1 MTPRGDPPA
10 PSAFPRPAPR
20 GEPGKI
26 FGGMVKK
33 KQHSL
38 GNSGESP
45 TFANAN
51 RHETN
56 HPNQKRER
64 MKQEQYIP
72 PRVEVIEV
80 RCEAGFQASVEG
92 WGGHED
98 LGSGTLE

>member
-1 MTPRGDPPA
+1 M
-10 PSAFPRPAPR
+10 
-20 GEPGKI
+20 
-26 FGGMVKK
+26 
-33 KQHSL
+33 

-80 RCEAGFQASVEG
+80 RCEAGFQASVGG
-92 WGGHED
+92 WGDDVDITPDDGAE
-98 LGSGTLE
+98 LV